1 MPFLTDM
8 YHEQN
13 AAQQDRDGAATPPP
27 ESSMAFDQ
35 SLFRERLGSRI
46 LGQPAAIDAVAR
58 AVAIAQAGITDP
70 GRPLAS
76 VLLVGPTGVG
86 KTELVRQVAAE
97 LRSGPD
103 DLCRID
109 MAALAQEHYA
119 ASFSGAPPGYAGSKE
134 SFTLFDRNK
143 IEGDPYTPGIVLL
156 DEIEKADPTV
166 IRALLHVLD
175 SGQLRL
181 ANGRET
187 ISFRNSYIFL
197 TSNLG
202 SKDVADDAR
211 RGTRRWWRTKA
222 VAREDYSRSVVISAV
237 EGFFDP
243 EFFNRIDETV
253 VLDPFLPSTARQVT
267 MREVDLV
274 RQRLAGESV
283 HLDVH
288 DTVLEMLR
296 HKGFDPVYGARGL
309 RRTIREQLVAPVAE
323 ALLIA
328 RPAGREPVSL
338 AASLEDGRVVVAVSR
353 SA

>member
-13 AAQQDRDGAATPPP
+13 AVLEAAEEDATTPDGT
-27 ESSMAFDQ
+27 AFDQ
-35 SLFRERLGSRI
+35 QAFLARLGGRI
-46 LGQPAAIDAVAR
+46 LGQTDALKAVTR

-86 KTELVRQVAAE
+86 KTELVRQIAAE

-134 SFTLFDRNK
+134 SFTLFDKNK
-143 IEGDPYTPGIVLL
+143 IEGDPFMPGIVLL

-181 ANGRET
+181 ANGREK
-187 ISFRNSYIFL
+187 ISFRNSYIFI

-202 SKDVADDAR
+202 SGAAAQELR
-211 RGTRRWWRTKA
+211 RGDRRWYRRDGR
-222 VAREDYSRSVVISAV
+222 VHSRSSRKAITDAV
-237 EGFFDP
+237 ENFFDP

-253 VLDPFLPSTARQVT
+253 VMDAFQPATARQVT
-267 MREVDLV
+267 ALEVDIVV
-274 RQRLAGESV
+274 RRLARESV
-283 HLDVH
+283 ELRVDAAVLDLLQ
-288 DTVLEMLR
+288 DG
-296 HKGFDPVYGARGL
+296 GFDPVYGARGL
-309 RRTIREQLVAPVAE
+309 RRTIRRQLIAPVAE
-323 ALLIA
+323 CVLEA
-328 RPAGREPVSL
+328 RPAGRTPLALRASVS
-338 AASLEDGRVVVAVSR
+338 AGSVSVTVVR
-353 SA
+353 EG